1 MTKHLRLIMLS
12 LLAMICMGGYSQ
24 SDELYKTLSFP
35 DENKVN
41 NGKGNNN
48 YVSVWNA
55 KIGTDSWRITNFNN
69 NNWANSWSYIKC
81 GREKYTSKAKIETNT
96 SLDAEIS
103 KIEVTYGKTTK
114 VDKVLDYY
122 LLVASDRDFTKNV
135 EKIQGKLKETK
146 SETTDVFIITS
157 PAKGRYFRLYYDLDK
172 TGANGN
178 IQINKI
184 DYYKK
189 SDKADSQIKFN
200 EAAKEVELKTEM
212 MSLSDLISNPNKL
225 PLTYSTS
232 DKETAE
238 ELDGTLL
245 LYKTGKVTVT
255 ASFAGN
261 DTYAATSTS
270 MELTIVDNRLDAG
283 ISFAKDSYTAG
294 IAKGTF
300 NGAELVKPEGLE
312 VAYEIT
318 HNTEGVSIA
327 QDGTVTYPAVE
338 ATYTV
343 TAKFAG
349 NDTYKPATA
358 TYTLNVVD
366 NRQDAGIQFAKDSYT
381 ADIAQGTFNGAELV
395 KPEGLEVAYEITHN
409 TEGVSIAQDGTVT
422 YPAVEATYTVTA
434 KFAGN
439 DTYKPATATYTLNV
453 VDPNFEIQTI
463 EFVAGVDKGTGAST
477 GSIKDDMISKGI
489 VTVSSTRACLGLG
502 GYYAFYKPVTS
513 NEGIHTINTRM
524 GTITKIAFEAGNG
537 KEPSKAT
544 FTEGTYTKDND
555 GTKNYT
561 WTGSEKTINFTVTDG
576 TYYSKITVTV
586 KVPVAK
592 DYTLDENS
600 VNTIEAYENANVTLK
615 RTFFH
620 DNAWNT
626 LCLPFDVDAN
636 EVATAFAGAEIRE
649 IDHSQCK
656 DNTIQFVPA
665 TEIKAGV
672 PYIIKW
678 NENVAEAKPFEKT
691 FEGVTLVAEPK
702 PVKVNNDI
710 TFTGF
715 YNKTTADKLGTSV
728 AAVGAGS
735 KLFKVVGEGEMKG
748 FRAAF
753 VLNPTAQLSAFNVVI
768 DGVTNG
774 IEDLVIDGVKANGR
788 VYNLNGQYVGNSLN
802 GLQPGLYIQNGKKI
816 VVK

>member
-1 MTKHLRLIMLS
+1 MRKSTTQL
-12 LLAMICMGGYSQ
+12 
-24 SDELYKTLSFP
+24 T
-35 DENKVN
+35 
-41 NGKGNNN
+41 
-48 YVSVWNA
+48 
-55 KIGTDSWRITNFNN
+55 T
-69 NNWANSWSYIKC
+69 
-81 GREKYTSKAKIETNT
+81 
-96 SLDAEIS
+96 
-103 KIEVTYGKTTK
+103 KTT
-114 VDKVLDYY
+114 
-122 LLVASDRDFTKNV
+122 
-135 EKIQGKLKETK
+135 ET
-146 SETTDVFIITS
+146 VFIITE
-157 PAKGRYFRLYYDLDK
+157 PALGRYFKVVYELTK
-172 TGANGN
+172 ATSNGFVEIKN
-178 IQINKI
+178 VE
-184 DYYKK
+184 YYKK

-212 MSLSDLISNPNKL
+212 MSLSDLISNPHNL

-238 ELDGTLL
+238 ELDGSLHL
-245 LYKTGKVTVT
+245 HKTGKVTVT
-255 ASFAGN
+255 ASFTGD

-300 NGAELVKPEGLE
+300 NEAELVNPKVLG
-312 VAYEIT
+312 VKYEIT
-318 HNTEGVSIA
+318 PTTEGVSIA

-343 TAKFAG
+343 AAKFAG
-349 NDTYKPATA
+349 ND
-358 TYTLNVVD
+358 
-366 NRQDAGIQFAKDSYT
+366 I
-381 ADIAQGTFNGAELV
+381 
-395 KPEGLEVAYEITHN
+395 
-409 TEGVSIAQDGTVT
+409 
-422 YPAVEATYTVTA
+422 
-434 KFAGN
+434 
-439 DTYKPATATYTLNV
+439 YKPATATYTLNV

-489 VTVSSTRACLGLG
+489 VTVSSTRACLGLKD
-502 GYYAFYKPVTS
+502 YYAFYRPVS
-513 NEGIHTINTRM
+513 PNKGIHTINTRM

-600 VNTIEAYENANVTLK
+600 VNPIEAYENANVTLT
-615 RTFFH
+615 RTFYK
-620 DNAWNT
+620 DGGWNT
-626 LCLPFDVDAN
+626 LCLPFAVNATDFEGAEVREVDVTQSSENTIVFKEATTIEAGKPYLIKWAKTPN
-636 EVATAFAGAEIRE
+636 EVC
-649 IDHSQCK
+649 D
-656 DNTIQFVPA
+656 FV
-665 TEIKAGV
+665 
-672 PYIIKW
+672 
-678 NENVAEAKPFEKT
+678 NT
-691 FEGVTLVAEPK
+691 FEGVTLVATAT
-702 PVKVNNDI
+702 PVKVNDAI

-715 YNKTTADKLGTSV
+715 YNKATADKLGASV
-728 AAVGAGS
+728 AAIGAGN
-735 KLFKVVGEGEMKG
+735 KLFKVTSGEMKG

-753 VLNPTAQLSAFNVVI
+753 VLNPATPAAGIKVVI
-768 DGVTNG
+768 DGTTTG
-774 IEDLVIDGVKANGR
+774 IEDLVVDGVKANGR

-802 GLQPGLYIQNGKKI
+802 DLQPGIYIQNGKKV

>member
-300 NGAELVKPEGLE
+300 NEAELVNPKDLG
-312 VAYEIT
+312 VKYEIT
-318 HNTEGVSIA
+318 PTTEGVSIA

-343 TAKFAG
+343 TAIFAG
-349 NDTYKPATA
+349 NDTYKPA
-358 TYTLNVVD
+358 
-366 NRQDAGIQFAKDSYT
+366 
-381 ADIAQGTFNGAELV
+381 
-395 KPEGLEVAYEITHN
+395 KP
-409 TEGVSIAQDGTVT
+409 
-422 YPAVEATYTVTA
+422 
-434 KFAGN
+434 
-439 DTYKPATATYTLNV
+439 TYTLNV
-453 VDPNFEIQTI
+453 VDPNAVVFE
-463 EFVAGVDKGTGAST
+463 ADKDKGA
-477 GSIKDDMISKGI
+477 
-489 VTVSSTRACLGLG
+489 
-502 GYYAFYKPVTS
+502 TS
-513 NEGIHTINTRM
+513 NTSADEMSKNGVTIKSNSAALGNGNDYRFYTNDAHTFSVKR
-524 GTITKIAFEAGNG
+524 GFITKIVFEGKSIGNPLTNFILVDNESG
-537 KEPSKAT
+537 TFTSSETKAT
-544 FTEGTYTKDND
+544 WEGEAK
-555 GTKNYT
+555 
-561 WTGSEKTINFTVTDG
+561 SIVFKTIAQARAT
-576 TYYSKITVTV
+576 KITVTV
-586 KVPVAK
+586 KLPVAK
-592 DYTLDENS
+592 DYTLDEAD
-600 VNTIEAYENANVTLK
+600 VNVIEDYDNANVTLI
-615 RTFFH
+615 RTFYH

-626 LCLPFDVDAN
+626 LCLPFNVADAS
-636 EVATAFAGAEIRE
+636 AAFGGAEIRE
-649 IDHSQCK
+649 IDPSKCT

-678 NENVAEAKPFEKT
+678 NENVADAQTFEKT

>member
-41 NGKGNNN
+41 NSKGNNN

-69 NNWANSWSYIKC
+69 NNWNNWSYIKC
-81 GREKYTSKAKIETNT
+81 GRSNNTSKAKIETNT

-103 KIEVTYGKTTK
+103 KIIVTYGNTTK

-232 DKETAE
+232 DKGTAE

-255 ASFAGN
+255 ASFAGD

-270 MELTIVDNRLDAG
+270 MELTIVDNRQDAG
-283 ISFAKDSYTAG
+283 IHFAKDSYTAD

-300 NGAELVKPEGLE
+300 NGAELVNPNGFGVVYK
-312 VAYEIT
+312 IT
-318 HNTEGVSIA
+318 PTTGGVSIA
-327 QDGTVTYPAVE
+327 QDGTVTYPAVD

-343 TAKFAG
+343 TA
-349 NDTYKPATA
+349 
-358 TYTLNVVD
+358 
-366 NRQDAGIQFAKDSYT
+366 Q
-381 ADIAQGTFNGAELV
+381 FNG
-395 KPEGLEVAYEITHN
+395 
-409 TEGVSIAQDGTVT
+409 D
-422 YPAVEATYTVTA
+422 
-434 KFAGN
+434 

-453 VDPNFEIQTI
+453 VDPNIETRTI
-463 EFVAGVDKGTGAST
+463 EFVAGVNKSNNKQDVYDELNNDIITISSDRAAFGWPKEYRFYNAYESKKGETTIST
-477 GSIKDDMISKGI
+477 K
-489 VTVSSTRACLGLG
+489 
-502 GYYAFYKPVTS
+502 Y
-513 NEGIHTINTRM
+513 
-524 GTITKIAFEAGNG
+524 GTITKIEFAHAAEKPLENLSTQVGEY
-537 KEPSKAT
+537 KYDKT
-544 FTEGTYTKDND
+544 TKDAV
-555 GTKNYT
+555 
-561 WTGSEKTINFTVTDG
+561 WTGNSKSVLFTAKAQARA
-576 TYYSKITVTV
+576 SKITVTV

-615 RTFFH
+615 RTFYK
-620 DNAWNT
+620 DGEWNT
-626 LCLPFDVDAN
+626 LCLPFAVADAKTAFDGAELREVDTEKSN
-636 EVATAFAGAEIRE
+636 GNTIVFKEATAIEAG
-649 IDHSQCK
+649 K
-656 DNTIQFVPA
+656 
-665 TEIKAGV
+665 
-672 PYIIKW
+672 PYLIKW
-678 NENVAEAKPFEKT
+678 ANSSTEAVDFEKK
-691 FEGVTLVAEPK
+691 FEGVTLVATAT
-702 PVKVNNDI
+702 PVVVKEGGISFN
-710 TFTGF
+710 GF
-715 YNKTTADKLGTSV
+715 YKMTAASELGGASV
-728 AAVGAGS
+728 AAIGAGN
-735 KLFKVVGEGEMKG
+735 KLFKVTEGKMKG

-753 VLNPTAQLSAFNVVI
+753 VLSSGAEATGYRVVI
-768 DGVTNG
+768 DGTATG

-802 GLQPGLYIQNGKKI
+802 GLQPGLYIQNGKKV

>member
-41 NGKGNNN
+41 NSKGNNN

-69 NNWANSWSYIKC
+69 NNWNNWSYIKC
-81 GREKYTSKAKIETNT
+81 GRSNNTSKAKIETNT

-103 KIEVTYGKTTK
+103 KIIVTYGNTTK

-255 ASFAGN
+255 ASFAGD

-270 MELTIVDNRLDAG
+270 MELTIVDNRQDAG
-283 ISFAKDSYTAG
+283 IHFAKDSYTAD

-300 NGAELVKPEGLE
+300 NGAELVNPNGFGVVYK
-312 VAYEIT
+312 IT
-318 HNTEGVSIA
+318 PTTGGVSIA
-327 QDGTVTYPAVE
+327 QDGTVTYPAVD

-343 TAKFAG
+343 TA
-349 NDTYKPATA
+349 
-358 TYTLNVVD
+358 
-366 NRQDAGIQFAKDSYT
+366 Q
-381 ADIAQGTFNGAELV
+381 FNG
-395 KPEGLEVAYEITHN
+395 
-409 TEGVSIAQDGTVT
+409 D
-422 YPAVEATYTVTA
+422 
-434 KFAGN
+434 

-453 VDPNFEIQTI
+453 VDPNIETRTI
-463 EFVAGVDKGTGAST
+463 EFVAGVNKSNNKQDVYDELNNDIITISSDRAAFGWPKEYRFYNAYESKKGETTIST
-477 GSIKDDMISKGI
+477 K
-489 VTVSSTRACLGLG
+489 
-502 GYYAFYKPVTS
+502 Y
-513 NEGIHTINTRM
+513 
-524 GTITKIAFEAGNG
+524 GTITKIEFAHAAEKPLENLSTQVGEY
-537 KEPSKAT
+537 KYDKT
-544 FTEGTYTKDND
+544 TKDAV
-555 GTKNYT
+555 
-561 WTGSEKTINFTVTDG
+561 WTGNSKSVLFTAKAQARA
-576 TYYSKITVTV
+576 SKITVTV

-615 RTFFH
+615 RTFYK
-620 DNAWNT
+620 DGEWNT
-626 LCLPFDVDAN
+626 LCLPFAVADAKTAFDGAELREVDTEKSN
-636 EVATAFAGAEIRE
+636 GNTIVFKEATAIEAG
-649 IDHSQCK
+649 K
-656 DNTIQFVPA
+656 
-665 TEIKAGV
+665 
-672 PYIIKW
+672 PYLIKW
-678 NENVAEAKPFEKT
+678 AKESSDAVDFEKK
-691 FEGVTLVAEPK
+691 FEGVTLVAAAT
-702 PVKVNNDI
+702 PVVVNEGISFN
-710 TFTGF
+710 GF
-715 YNKTTADKLGTSV
+715 YKMTAASELGGASV
-728 AAVGAGS
+728 AAIGAGN
-735 KLFKVVGEGEMKG
+735 KLFKVTEGKMKG

-753 VLNPTAQLSAFNVVI
+753 VLSSGAEATKYKVVI
-768 DGVTNG
+768 DGTATG

>member
-35 DENKVN
+35 DENKASN
-41 NGKGNNN
+41 KCQN
-48 YVSVWNA
+48 YTSVWIA
-55 KIGTDSWRITNFNN
+55 RIGTDNWKIANFNN
-69 NNWANSWSYIKC
+69 NNWADNWSYIKC
-81 GREKYTSKAKIETNT
+81 GRKKVTSKAEIQTNT

-114 VDKVLDYY
+114 VNKVLEYY
-122 LLVASDRDFTKNV
+122 LLIASDRDFTKNV
-135 EKIQGKLKETK
+135 EKIQGKLEENE
-146 SETTDVFIITS
+146 SVTTDAFIIPS
-157 PAKGRYFRLYYDLDK
+157 PAKGRYFKLCYNLDK
-172 TGANGN
+172 TGDNGN

-184 DYYKK
+184 DYFKK
-189 SDKADSQIKFN
+189 SDKTDSQIKFK
-200 EAAKEVELKTEM
+200 EAAKEVELKTEK
-212 MSLSDLISNPNKL
+212 MSLSDLISNPHNL

-232 DKETAE
+232 DKETAG

-245 LYKTGKVTVT
+245 LYKTGKVTIT
-255 ASFAGN
+255 ASFAGD

-270 MELTIVDNRLDAG
+270 MELTIEDNRQDAG
-283 ISFAKDSYTAG
+283 IHFAKDSYTADF
-294 IAKGTF
+294 AKSTF

-312 VAYEIT
+312 VTYEIT
-318 HNTEGVSIA
+318 PKTEGVSIA
-327 QDGTVTYPAVE
+327 
-338 ATYTV
+338 
-343 TAKFAG
+343 K
-349 NDTYKPATA
+349 
-358 TYTLNVVD
+358 
-366 NRQDAGIQFAKDSYT
+366 
-381 ADIAQGTFNGAELV
+381 
-395 KPEGLEVAYEITHN
+395 
-409 TEGVSIAQDGTVT
+409 DGTVT

-463 EFVAGVDKGTGAST
+463 EFVAGVDKGTGAIT

-615 RTFFH
+615 RTFYK
-620 DNAWNT
+620 DGEWNT
-626 LCLPFDVDAN
+626 LCLPFDVADAKTAFDGAELREVDTKNSNGNTIVFKEATAIEAGKPYLIKWAKTPN
-636 EVATAFAGAEIRE
+636 EVC
-649 IDHSQCK
+649 D
-656 DNTIQFVPA
+656 FV
-665 TEIKAGV
+665 
-672 PYIIKW
+672 
-678 NENVAEAKPFEKT
+678 NT
-691 FEGVTLVAEPK
+691 FEGVTLVATAT
-702 PVKVNNDI
+702 PVKVNDAI

-715 YNKTTADKLGTSV
+715 YNKATADKLGASV
-728 AAVGAGS
+728 AAIGAGN
-735 KLFKVVGEGEMKG
+735 KLFKVTSGEMKG

-753 VLNPTAQLSAFNVVI
+753 VLNPATPAAGIKVVI
-768 DGVTNG
+768 DGTTTG
-774 IEDLVIDGVKANGR
+774 IEDLVVDGVKANGR

-802 GLQPGLYIQNGKKI
+802 GLQPGIYIQNGKKV

>member
-12 LLAMICMGGYSQ
+12 LLAMICLGGYAQ

-35 DENKVN
+35 DENTASNKR
-41 NGKGNNN
+41 NN
-48 YVSVWNA
+48 YTSVWIA
-55 KIGTDSWRITNFNN
+55 RIGTDYWKIANFNN
-69 NNWANSWSYIKC
+69 KNWENWSYIRC
-81 GREKYTSKAKIETNT
+81 GREKATSKAEIQTNT

-114 VDKVLDYY
+114 VNKVLEYY
-122 LLVASDRDFTKNV
+122 LLIASDRDFTKNV
-135 EKIQGKLKETK
+135 EKIQGKLEENG
-146 SETTDVFIITS
+146 SVTTDVFIIPS
-157 PAKGRYFRLYYDLDK
+157 PAKGRYFKLCYNLDK
-172 TGANGN
+172 TGENGC

-184 DYYKK
+184 DYFKK
-189 SDKADSQIKFN
+189 SDKTDSQINFK
-200 EAAKEVELKTEM
+200 EAAKEVELNTEM
-212 MSLSDLISNPNKL
+212 LSLSDLIDNPNKL

-255 ASFAGN
+255 ASFAGD

-270 MELTIVDNRLDAG
+270 MELTIVDNRQDAG
-283 ISFAKDSYTAG
+283 IQFAKTSYTAD
-294 IAKGTF
+294 IAQGTF
-300 NGAELVKPEGLE
+300 NGAELIKPEGINKVIYTISPE
-312 VAYEIT
+312 S
-318 HNTEGVSIA
+318 EGVSIA
-327 QDGTVTYPAVE
+327 EDGTVTYPAVE

-358 TYTLNVVD
+358 
-366 NRQDAGIQFAKDSYT
+366 S
-381 ADIAQGTFNGAELV
+381 
-395 KPEGLEVAYEITHN
+395 
-409 TEGVSIAQDGTVT
+409 
-422 YPAVEATYTVTA
+422 
-434 KFAGN
+434 
-439 DTYKPATATYTLNV
+439 YTLNV

-489 VTVSSTRACLGLG
+489 VTVSSTRACLGFG

-615 RTFFH
+615 RTFYK
-620 DNAWNT
+620 DGEWNT
-626 LCLPFDVDAN
+626 LCLPFAVADAKTAFDRAELREVDTKKSN
-636 EVATAFAGAEIRE
+636 GNTIVFKEATAIEAG
-649 IDHSQCK
+649 K
-656 DNTIQFVPA
+656 
-665 TEIKAGV
+665 
-672 PYIIKW
+672 PYLIKW
-678 NENVAEAKPFEKT
+678 ANSSTEAVDVEKK
-691 FEGVTLVAEPK
+691 FEGVTLVATAT
-702 PVKVNNDI
+702 PVVVKEGGISFN
-710 TFTGF
+710 GF
-715 YNKTTADKLGTSV
+715 YKMTAASELGGASV
-728 AAVGAGS
+728 AAIGAGN
-735 KLFKVVGEGEMKG
+735 KLFKVTEGKMKG

-753 VLNPTAQLSAFNVVI
+753 VLSSGAEATGYRVVI
-768 DGVTNG
+768 DGTATG

>member
-41 NGKGNNN
+41 NSKGNNN
-48 YVSVWNA
+48 YISVWNA

-69 NNWANSWSYIKC
+69 NNWNNWSYIKC
-81 GREKYTSKAKIETNT
+81 GRSNNTSKAKIETNT

-103 KIEVTYGKTTK
+103 KIIVTYGNTTK

-255 ASFAGN
+255 ASFAGD

-270 MELTIVDNRLDAG
+270 MELTIVDNRQDAG
-283 ISFAKDSYTAG
+283 IHFAKDSYTAD

-300 NGAELVKPEGLE
+300 NGAELVNPNGFGVVYK
-312 VAYEIT
+312 IT
-318 HNTEGVSIA
+318 PTTGGVSIA
-327 QDGTVTYPAVE
+327 QDGTVTYPAVD

-343 TAKFAG
+343 TA
-349 NDTYKPATA
+349 
-358 TYTLNVVD
+358 
-366 NRQDAGIQFAKDSYT
+366 Q
-381 ADIAQGTFNGAELV
+381 FNG
-395 KPEGLEVAYEITHN
+395 
-409 TEGVSIAQDGTVT
+409 D
-422 YPAVEATYTVTA
+422 
-434 KFAGN
+434 

-453 VDPNFEIQTI
+453 VDPNIETRTI
-463 EFVAGVDKGTGAST
+463 EFVAGVNKSNNKQDVYDELNNDIITISSDRAAFGWPKGYRFYNAYESKKGETTIST
-477 GSIKDDMISKGI
+477 K
-489 VTVSSTRACLGLG
+489 
-502 GYYAFYKPVTS
+502 Y
-513 NEGIHTINTRM
+513 
-524 GTITKIAFEAGNG
+524 GTITKIEFAHAAEKPLENLSTQVGEY
-537 KEPSKAT
+537 KYDKT
-544 FTEGTYTKDND
+544 TKDAV
-555 GTKNYT
+555 
-561 WTGSEKTINFTVTDG
+561 WTGNSKSVLFTAKAQARA
-576 TYYSKITVTV
+576 SKITVTV

-615 RTFFH
+615 RTFYK
-620 DNAWNT
+620 DGEWNT
-626 LCLPFDVDAN
+626 LCLPFAVADAKTAFDGAELREVDTEKSN
-636 EVATAFAGAEIRE
+636 GNTIVFKEATAIEAG
-649 IDHSQCK
+649 K
-656 DNTIQFVPA
+656 
-665 TEIKAGV
+665 
-672 PYIIKW
+672 PYLIKW
-678 NENVAEAKPFEKT
+678 VNSSAAAVNVEKK
-691 FEGVTLVAEPK
+691 FEGVTLVAAAT
-702 PVKVNNDI
+702 PVEVNNGGI
-710 TFTGF
+710 SFNGF
-715 YNKTTADKLGTSV
+715 YKMTEASELGASV
-728 AAVGAGS
+728 AAIGAGN
-735 KLFKVVGEGEMKG
+735 KLFKVIEGKMKG

-753 VLNPTAQLSAFNVVI
+753 VLSSGAEATKYNVVI
-768 DGVTNG
+768 DGTATG
-774 IEDLVIDGVKANGR
+774 IEDLVIDNVKANGR